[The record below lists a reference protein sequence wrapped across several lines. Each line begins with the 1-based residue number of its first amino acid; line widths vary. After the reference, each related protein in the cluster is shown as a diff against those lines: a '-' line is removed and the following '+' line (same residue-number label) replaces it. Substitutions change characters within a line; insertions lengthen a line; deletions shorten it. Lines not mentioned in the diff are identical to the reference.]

1 MTSDY
6 ETQFENLQNII
17 SLLTS
22 KNPNMKSYFED
33 DKYFNVNNKNGTTF
47 KVKKRKYFYKMARL
61 KKLAEEIKLINHEIN
76 TMQRLYVT
84 SKSNAFEN
92 ELKTLYSKREE
103 KEIAHTS
110 IKNNIKEYPHIL
122 FEIISTDGDNQSVPK
137 NVSMKKSLSKS
148 RSAEQKKRKIVKKLL
163 FETYEQCVS
172 QKTSEPTYM
181 TKESI
186 IKHIKEHDP
195 NILRMMPKN
204 INAMKKGEICKILFK

>member
-1 MTSDY
+1 MTTDY

-17 SLLTS
+17 SLLTR
-22 KNPNMKSYFED
+22 KDPDMKSYFDD
-33 DKYFNVNNKNGTTF
+33 DKFFNVNNKNGMTF
-47 KVKKRKYFYKMARL
+47 KVKKRKYLYKMARL
-61 KKLAEEIKLINHEIN
+61 KKLADEIRVINHEIN

-92 ELKTLYSKREE
+92 ELKTLYLLREE
-103 KEIAHTS
+103 KYIAHAGM
-110 IKNNIKEYPHIL
+110 KKNIKEYPHIL
-122 FEIISTDGDNQSVPK
+122 FEIISTDGDNQIVPH
-137 NVSMKKSLSKS
+137 NVSAKTSSPKPK
-148 RSAEQKKRKIVKKLL
+148 SAEQKRRVIKKLL

-195 NILRMMPKN
+195 NLLRMLPKK